1 MGHAV
6 RVQVIQCRGNLVRQL
21 LGTSLSNRE
30 CTFFEVA
37 KQITAC
43 QLFHDD
49 VNIVLILKDIQQS
62 NNMRV
67 LAHLEDFDL
76 TSLQFDVLHRHLLL
90 RHDFHGNRLAR
101 LLVDG
106 RFNKA
111 EFSLAQSLFDLI
123 EIENV

>member
-1 MGHAV
+1 
-6 RVQVIQCRGNLVRQL
+6 
-21 LGTSLSNRE
+21 
-30 CTFFEVA
+30 
-37 KQITAC
+37 
-43 QLFHDD
+43 
-49 VNIVLILKDIQQS
+49 
-62 NNMRV
+62 MRV

-90 RHDFHGNRLAR
+90 RHDLHGNRLAR

-111 EFSLAQSLFDLI
+111 KFSLAQCLFDLI